1 MLNTASDERSTI
13 LRMIEER
20 KITADEGAQLLAA
33 LGKPAE
39 SKSTPPPAAGEGKGR
54 FFKVLVTD
62 MHNGHAKTTVTIPL
76 SLVRWGLKVG
86 AKYSGDLEGID
97 MDELADL
104 LASGMPGQLID
115 VMDEEDGEHVQIF
128 VE

>member
-1 MLNTASDERSTI
+1 MFTTASDDRTTI

-20 KITADEGAQLLAA
+20 KITADEGAKLLAA

-39 SKSTPPPAAGEGKGR
+39 PKAALQPAAEGGKGR

-62 MHNGHAKTTVTIPL
+62 TATGRAKTSVTIPMG
-76 SLVRWGLKVG
+76 LVRWGLKVG
-86 AKYSGDLEGID
+86 AHYSHDMEGID

-104 LASGMPGQLID
+104 LDSGTVGQIVD
-115 VMDEEDGEHVQIF
+115 VVDEEDGEHVQIF

>member
-1 MLNTASDERSTI
+1 MLNTASDERTTI

-20 KITADEGAQLLAA
+20 KITADEGAQLLSA

-39 SKSTPPPAAGEGKGR
+39 TKSAPPPAAGEGKGR

-62 MHNGHAKTTVTIPL
+62 MRSGHAKTTVTIPL

-86 AKYSGDLEGID
+86 AKYSGELDGID

>member
-1 MLNTASDERSTI
+1 MLNTSSDDRTTI

-20 KITADEGAQLLAA
+20 KITADEGAKLLAA
-33 LGKPAE
+33 LGKSADP
-39 SKSTPPPAAGEGKGR
+39 TPTPSPVVEAGKGR

-62 MHNGHAKTTVTIPL
+62 MNSGRAKTTVTIPMG
-76 SLVRWGLKVG
+76 LVRWGLKVG
-86 AKYSGDLEGID
+86 ARYSHDMDGID

-104 LASGMPGQLID
+104 LDTGTVGQIVD